1 MSGGIAVQTDFTH
14 PELAA
19 LEKVVTVN
27 QGAVGTINYTPSEVL
42 GYASFTFKNDA
53 GKQLHFEDR
62 ENDGIARVIKS
73 NEHDRHIRTV
83 SNIYAGPQ

>member
-42 GYASFTFKNDA
+42 DMPHFIKNDA
-53 GKQLHFEDR
+53 E
-62 ENDGIARVIKS
+62 RVAF
-73 NEHDRHIRTV
+73 R
-83 SNIYAGPQ
+83 G